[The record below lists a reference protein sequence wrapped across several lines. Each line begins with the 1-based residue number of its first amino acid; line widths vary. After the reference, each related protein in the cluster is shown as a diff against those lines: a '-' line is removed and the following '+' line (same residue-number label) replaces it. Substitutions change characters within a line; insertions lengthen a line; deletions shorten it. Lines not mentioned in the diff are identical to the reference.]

1 VVHLDASSWPAFL
14 AEQGNQPGAHEGDVT
29 IVLSAPVD
37 GRNDITCPSD
47 AVTVAAEQGT
57 IHGLM
62 VQLEGRRLFLPVS
75 SVVAITDAPASPPP
89 HASPAA
95 RRKGADRA

>member
-1 VVHLDASSWPAFL
+1 VVHLDASNWPAFL

-29 IVLSAPVD
+29 IVLSDPLD
-37 GRNDITCPSD
+37 GKADITCPSD

-57 IHGLM
+57 IHGVM
-62 VQLEGRRLFLPVS
+62 VQLEGRRLFLPVA
-75 SVVAITDAPASPPP
+75 SVVAIADAPASPPP
-89 HASPAA
+89 

>member
-1 VVHLDASSWPAFL
+1 MVHLEASNWPAFL

-37 GRNDITCPSD
+37 GKSDITCPSD

-62 VQLEGRRLFLPVS
+62 VQLEGRRLFLPAA
-75 SVVAITDAPASPPP
+75 SVVAITDAPASPP
-89 HASPAA
+89 ASPSP
-95 RRKGADRA
+95 RWKGADRA